1 MRASRLSFLLSV
13 LCAAALTI
21 GLCFCIITSFFVP
34 ADTLRLALACVCI
47 ALLSKKL
54 SRRHFTII
62 LLACTILQFGLQ
74 GSKIVKHLIGYY

>member
-1 MRASRLSFLLSV
+1 MMGFSPSLFSSDARTYIFADFALLMCS
-13 LCAAALTI
+13 
-21 GLCFCIITSFFVP
+21 
-34 ADTLRLALACVCI
+34 VCI